1 MQTISTYLI
10 AGSLIAA
17 VLFIIG
23 AVLLWFLGWVAGL
36 VAAIYWAVFR
46 LSGVLRELFRWKD
59 VG

>member
-1 MQTISTYLI
+1 METLSTYLF

-17 VLFIIG
+17 ALFIVG
-23 AVLLWFLGWVAGL
+23 AVLLWFLGWAAGL
-36 VAAIYWAVFR
+36 VVAIHWAVFR

>member
-1 MQTISTYLI
+1 METISTYLI

-17 VLFIIG
+17 VLFIAG

-36 VAAIYWAVFR
+36 VAAICWAVFR